1 MPKTLLL
8 ADDSV
13 TIQKVVGISFASE
26 DITLLT
32 VDNGDDAIA
41 RAKESKPDL
50 ILADVVMPGKNGYE
64 VCEAVKADPELA
76 HIPVL
81 LLTGTFE
88 AFDEERAANVGAAGH
103 VAKPFEAQTLV
114 DQVKRLLAEGPVPVS
129 PRASTAPEPTAAS
142 DSVPPTAVDVQ
153 VVDAASL
160 EPVPVGDPGRSL
172 DPPPIE
178 DAFDFF
184 DDEVQEPS
192 TPAASSGSA
201 FGADLDIDSSESAFA
216 FGEDEI
222 SPTAPPADRSAA
234 PSLSDP
240 PAGDRTVAILPDAP
254 IPSAAPGSRPR
265 GDAVAG
271 FGDGDLTPLGSA
283 ALDSA
288 PDSGGPGDSLGT
300 LDPSPPAASDLDFDF
315 EAPTPVPSTPPID
328 EPRVPVEAADLA
340 QATILDP
347 NGASG
352 YDVSSSDLGD
362 PLAIG
367 PSPAPRSDLR
377 PMSEPPAPATVEP
390 TDISELPDLLE
401 SVDRVHADHT
411 GLTAEPMRRPFSV
424 AANPVEA
431 TDSTDPAWAEPEDLP
446 AAIPEIAPEP
456 MRDAEPLVGLEISA
470 LDTSESFASVSTEP
484 EFDAARTSAAALE
497 EITPKLRAQLHD
509 TLEKIAWESFSDLTE
524 TIVRQ
529 AVDRVEKVAWEV
541 IPELAET
548 LVREEIRRMKGD
560 DS

>member
-26 DITLLT
+26 DVAIVT

-88 AFDEERAANVGAAGH
+88 AFDEERATRAGAAGH
-103 VAKPFEAQTLV
+103 VSKPFEAQTLV
-114 DQVKRLLAEGPVPVS
+114 EQAKRLLANS
-129 PRASTAPEPTAAS
+129 
-142 DSVPPTAVDVQ
+142 
-153 VVDAASL
+153 
-160 EPVPVGDPGRSL
+160 PGRSATPAPTPTPAAEPVATRETVSAPPAPSPAPNL
-172 DPPPIE
+172 ESMTRGLEPGRSVDPAPPIE

-184 DDEVQEPS
+184 DDEMQELA
-192 TPAASSGSA
+192 TPNASG
-201 FGADLDIDSSESAFA
+201 GDDDLDIDSSDSAFA
-216 FGEDEI
+216 FGEDDL
-222 SPTAPPADRSAA
+222 SPIAPRADPVAAPVRSA
-234 PSLSDP
+234 P
-240 PAGDRTVAILPDAP
+240 PAGDRTVAILPEEP
-254 IPSAAPGSRPR
+254 AA
-265 GDAVAG
+265 
-271 FGDGDLTPLGSA
+271 
-283 ALDSA
+283 
-288 PDSGGPGDSLGT
+288 
-300 LDPSPPAASDLDFDF
+300 PAASASASDFDFDF
-315 EAPTPVPSTPPID
+315 ESETPAPSVPSAAFLLDDSPASEARLID
-328 EPRVPVEAADLA
+328 EPLVPVEAADLA

-352 YDVSSSDLGD
+352 FDVSSSDLGD

-367 PSPAPRSDLR
+367 PSPGPHSDLE
-377 PMSEPPAPATVEP
+377 STGEPWSVSAPTAPHVDRIEP
-390 TDISELPDLLE
+390 VDLSELPDLSE
-401 SVDRVHADHT
+401 PVDSVHEDHT
-411 GLTAEPMRRPFSV
+411 GLTAEPILSSPEPAGAPMRQPFAIDPTPFESTEPV
-424 AANPVEA
+424 DLPPTLAGPDELPPQIPEMAPEPLPEPPPLEIEPLAEPGFSRIDAVESLVEA
-431 TDSTDPAWAEPEDLP
+431 TAQPDSGTDPASAETLE
-446 AAIPEIAPEP
+446 AIA
-456 MRDAEPLVGLEISA
+456 
-470 LDTSESFASVSTEP
+470 
-484 EFDAARTSAAALE
+484 
-497 EITPKLRAQLHD
+497 PKLRAQLHD

-529 AVDRVEKVAWEV
+529 AVERVEKVAWEV
-541 IPELAET
+541 IPQLAET